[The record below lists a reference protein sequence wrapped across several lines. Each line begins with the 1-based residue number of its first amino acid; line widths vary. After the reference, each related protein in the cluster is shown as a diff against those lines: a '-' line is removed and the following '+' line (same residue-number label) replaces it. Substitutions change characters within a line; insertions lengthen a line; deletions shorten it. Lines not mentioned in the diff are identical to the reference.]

1 MIFHESR
8 CGLWILHQRPRREDP
23 LASPLR
29 CLGGT
34 GHVWLEVVL
43 TCFSQPKGVVSEG
56 EHGDF
61 SAAQLGGE
69 RGEL

>member
-1 MIFHESR
+1 
-8 CGLWILHQRPRREDP
+8 
-23 LASPLR
+23 
-29 CLGGT
+29 
-34 GHVWLEVVL
+34 VWLEVVL